1 MSDKKAALRRLL
13 KGNVALVVVLEEVD
27 SPNKLGAAAAGVAGV
42 GGMGVGVGGNPLL
55 GGIQSS
61 PLRAPPRRKRR
72 LCVANTHIYWDPEYE
87 DVKLWQTWVL
97 CQELEKLVL
106 ERQLPMLLC
115 GDFNSMPDSAVY
127 DLLSADRFV

>member
-1 MSDKKAALRRLL
+1 LFAQ
-13 KGNVALVVVLEEVD
+13 GNVALVVVLEEVESGKRGVAGGLGD
-27 SPNKLGAAAAGVAGV
+27 LGAAGSV
-42 GGMGVGVGGNPLL
+42 GNPLL
-55 GGIQSS
+55 SGMQSS
-61 PLRAPPRRKRR
+61 PMRAPPRRKRR

-127 DLLSADRFV
+127 DLLSSERYSPIYT